1 MSLPNRTI
9 LVIDDDKKF
18 SLGLVAVLRREGFD
32 VINASNGSEGMAAI
46 RATKPDIILC
56 DIMMPSPNGIQ
67 LKEELSTNPELGH
80 IPFIFLTARTA
91 QVDKL
96 AGLQSGADDYIT
108 KPFDV
113 NELLARI
120 QSVLRRE
127 ERGHNREIQGS
138 IADLDKLRSSITTNI
153 SHEMRTPLT
162 VILSTLELIL
172 KDKFVQRNVELDEY
186 ITTASSSAYRL
197 KFLVEDLEMLYD
209 MDQGSLSYLTQKIDI
224 NFHLKNPIN
233 QTLILWEKKKLNVQ
247 IKINPLTVIFA
258 PRNEFGH
265 VVAHLVDN
273 ACKFSPEK
281 GKVSISVEPG
291 ESGGCVIEVTNDGI
305 GIPPELREKVFER
318 YYQISQGDTRDFGGL
333 GVGLTI
339 ARTYVRAWGGDI
351 QILDSL
357 SGCRVRMVL
366 PPNELE

>member
-56 DIMMPSPNGIQ
+56 DIMMPPPNGIQ
-67 LKEELSTNPELGH
+67 LKKELSVDPDLGH
-80 IPFIFLTARTA
+80 IPFFFLTARTA
-91 QVDKL
+91 QMDKL

-127 ERGHNREIQGS
+127 ERGHSRGIQES
-138 IADLDKLRSSITTNI
+138 IADLDKPRSNI
-153 SHEMRTPLT
+153 SANLSHEMRTPLT
-162 VILSTLELIL
+162 IILSTLELIL
-172 KDKFVQRNVELDEY
+172 KDKFVQRNLELDEY

-209 MDQGSLSYLTQKIDI
+209 MDQKHLTYVPQRIDMT
-224 NFHLKNPIN
+224 FHLKNPIN
-233 QTLILWEKKKLNVQ
+233 QTTVLWEKKKLN
-247 IKINPLTVIFA
+247 IKININPNTMIFA

-273 ACKFSPEK
+273 ACKFSPDK
-281 GKVSISVEPG
+281 GKVNISVEPG

-366 PPNELE
+366 PPNNLE